1 MGITA
6 PVRKP
11 FITTYDCARRD
22 AHQADLPVFSW
33 LLAEAKRERPCEV
46 ALEGAPQGE
55 AWGPR
60 MTATLRQSL
69 ARFGIALRVTA
80 YDPR

>member
-6 PVRKP
+6 SVGKP

-22 AHQADLPVFSW
+22 AHQAGLSVFSW
-33 LLAEAKRERPCEV
+33 LLAEAKRLCPSEV

-55 AWGPR
+55 MWGPR
-60 MTATLRQSL
+60 ATARLRKAL
-69 ARFGIALRVTA
+69 APLGIALRVTA